1 MQKKTNLLQRLKNLW
16 KLSSYPEVTLEVT
29 DSPVLVLRKSEEGM
43 AKIIKR
49 KDPIEETIN
58 GN

>member
-16 KLSSYPEVTLEVT
+16 KLSSYSEVTLEVT
-29 DSPVLVLRKSEEGM
+29 ASPVLVLRKGEEGM

-58 GN
+58 GI